1 MMADQSVRNLGSEE
15 SIPSPST
22 ADLLLQDVPPL
33 RDWPVSGS
41 GYMYFSA
48 QNRGSKKSAQNSIQQ
63 RHERFAP
70 HIQTITEMKSAGATY
85 DAIGKKVGKTGEAIR
100 KYYNKYREKFKEK
113 Q

>member
-1 MMADQSVRNLGSEE
+1 MMADQSVRELGSEE

-22 ADLLLQDVPPL
+22 ADLLLQDVAPL

-41 GYMYFSA
+41 GSMYYSS
-48 QNRGSKKSAQNSIQQ
+48 RYKSAQNSIQQ

-85 DAIGKKVGKTGEAIR
+85 DTIGKKVGKTGEAIR

-113 Q
+113 QSAES